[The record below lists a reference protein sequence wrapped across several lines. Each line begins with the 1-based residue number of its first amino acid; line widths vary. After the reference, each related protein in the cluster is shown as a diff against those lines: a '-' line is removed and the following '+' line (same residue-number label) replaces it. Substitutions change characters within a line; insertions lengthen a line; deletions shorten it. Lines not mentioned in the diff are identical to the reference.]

1 MMPFAV
7 DVAVAFRRGSARGE
21 RSQFSSM
28 GICRD
33 RLMRDLGKCINQSI
47 VDHRFA
53 FEELAKQHA
62 RLGGPETH
70 EAFKIARDESD
81 PKARWVNGTPEYSFG
96 ISGLRKLFP
105 GARFIHLLRNCEDV
119 APSMVQLDRLAGTKL
134 VANEQEGYEL
144 WMQFVQACVEA
155 EEAYGPEVVCRLL
168 HEDLV
173 REPKK
178 SIRRILN
185 FIGEPFAPAC
195 LEPLGKRI
203 NSSRIMAEAIESDPP
218 ADPAVVHEARDLWNA
233 LREAPPL
240 IAPSLE
246 AAARLEEQFER
257 RVDYVYKLD
266 THYAQTQEDH
276 KKLEEE
282 FAERTEWALHLD
294 QDVAQKS
301 AQILRLQEEFD
312 ERTEWALRLNQDVA
326 HKNAQILQL
335 QEKLSEQT
343 KWVAGL
349 AEEVARK
356 DALILKL
363 QKEFEERTTW
373 ALRPQAE
380 VEPKDA
386 PVLDPQPQ
394 AQTPSPSEPRDCP
407 ATPTTNFRLS

>member
-33 RLMRDLGKCINQSI
+33 RLMRDLGTCINQSI
-47 VDHRFA
+47 LDHRFA
-53 FEELAKQHA
+53 FEELATQHA

-119 APSMVQLDRLAGTKL
+119 APSMVQLERLAGTKL

-168 HEDLV
+168 YEDLV
-173 REPKK
+173 REPEK
-178 SIRRILN
+178 SIRRILD
-185 FIGEPFAPAC
+185 FIGEAFAPAC

-203 NSSRIMAEAIESDPP
+203 NSSRITAEAIESDPP
-218 ADPAVVHEARDLWNA
+218 ADPAVVHKARDLWNA

-257 RVDYVYKLD
+257 RVDFVYKLD
-266 THYAQTQEDH
+266 TDYARAQEAH

-294 QDVAQKS
+294 QEVAQKS
-301 AQILRLQEEFD
+301 AQIL
-312 ERTEWALRLNQDVA
+312 
-326 HKNAQILQL
+326 HL
-335 QEKLSEQT
+335 QEKLSEHT
-343 KWVAGL
+343 KWMAGL
-349 AEEVARK
+349 AEEVTRK

-363 QKEFEERTTW
+363 QKEFEERTTS

-394 AQTPSPSEPRDCP
+394 AQTPSPSEPDDSTV
-407 ATPTTNFRLS
+407 TPTTNFSPS